1 MNETVTA
8 VYEHGVLRPLMP
20 LHMPEQTHVQICILA
35 EVAPDRQ
42 RVRQVLLD
50 AGIIRSREA
59 EEPAE
64 LVSEAQIESAA
75 RALAAAGPLSE
86 LILAERGE
94 R

>member
-20 LHMPEQTHVQICILA
+20 LHMPERTHVQICILA
-35 EVAPDRQ
+35 EPAEDRQ

-50 AGIIRSREA
+50 ASIIRSRQT
-59 EEPAE
+59 EEPVE

-86 LILAERGE
+86 LVLAERGE

>member
-20 LHMPEQTHVQICILA
+20 LHMLERTRVQICILT
-35 EVAPDRQ
+35 EPKDRQ

-50 AGIIRSREA
+50 AGIIRSRQA
-59 EEPAE
+59 EEPVE
-64 LVSEAQIESAA
+64 PVSEAQIESAA

-86 LILAERGE
+86 RVLAERGE